1 MEKLLHANSVQP
13 QGDSMHLPGIE
24 DDSIPEYL
32 HRTYWWAYL
41 HPRAVHIF
49 ERQWLVNLILWGN
62 FARLRDAALAELGIP
77 AQGRLLQVACVY
89 GDFSQRLADCMAPS
103 SQLDVVDV
111 APIQL
116 GNVARKLA
124 GIPNVKLH
132 CQDSTQLHFTDHT
145 FERVI
150 VFFLLHEQPAAE
162 RCATIREALRVT
174 KPGGKTVFVDYHRP
188 NRWNPMRYLMSGV
201 FRLLEPFAQD
211 FWTRDIA
218 DWGEDAIAGRR
229 VTKQLLFGGL
239 YQKTTISV

>member
-1 MEKLLHANSVQP
+1 MEKSLPADSLHP
-13 QGDSMHLPGIE
+13 PEDSTPLPGIE
-24 DDSIPEYL
+24 DGSVPDYL

-41 HPRAVHIF
+41 HPRAVRVF

-62 FARLRDAALAELGIP
+62 FARLRDAALAELGSP

-89 GDFSQRLADCMAPS
+89 GDFSQRLAACLAPG

-116 GNVARKLA
+116 GNVARKLE
-124 GIPNVKLH
+124 GVPNVKLH
-132 CQDSTQLHFTDHT
+132 CQDSTQLHFSDQT
-145 FERVI
+145 FDRVI
-150 VFFLLHEQPAAE
+150 VFFLLHEQPADA
-162 RCATIREALRVT
+162 RRATIREALRVT
-174 KPGGKTVFVDYHRP
+174 KPGGKTVFVDYHQP

-218 DWGEDAIAGRR
+218 DWAADALSGQR
-229 VTKQLLFGGL
+229 VTKQLWFGGL
-239 YQKTTISV
+239 YQKTTVFV